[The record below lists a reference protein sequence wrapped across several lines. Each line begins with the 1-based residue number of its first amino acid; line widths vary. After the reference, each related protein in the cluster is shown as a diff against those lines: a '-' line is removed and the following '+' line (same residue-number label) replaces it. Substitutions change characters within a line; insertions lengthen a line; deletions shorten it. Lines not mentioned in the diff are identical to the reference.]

1 MATNTIGGRIRSI
14 RDKFGL
20 TRSDFA
26 DRMGLSVSEIENIE
40 YNRLKRPE
48 QKESF
53 YRNVA
58 AAFGVSLDWIKSGDG
73 DMFAPDDRD
82 SVTQAFGELAA
93 RNDPIIEGFVM
104 FLRSRTPEQLETIA
118 QQMTECVEILKQAR
132 DKK

>member
-1 MATNTIGGRIRSI
+1 MDICREFCISESWLKNGGAE
-14 RDKFGL
+14 
-20 TRSDFA
+20 T
-26 DRMGLSVSEIENIE
+26 
-40 YNRLKRPE
+40 
-48 QKESF
+48 
-53 YRNVA
+53 
-58 AAFGVSLDWIKSGDG
+58 
-73 DMFAPDDRD
+73 DMLAPNDRD